1 MSKGAWA
8 AWAVK
13 NSVVIL
19 CFTGLAIHFDQWWIA
34 LFALFFTSSLERK
47 SPIGRACNGC
57 GKTIYSQDWDAI
69 DEKARKAGWVRQK
82 SGDSWEDYCPE
93 CQKAGH
99 NDTLKSRL

>member
-8 AWAVK
+8 AWAIK

-19 CFTGLAIHFDQWWIA
+19 CFTCLAVHFDCWWIVM
-34 LFALFFTSSLERK
+34 FAAFFTSSLERK

-69 DEKARKAGWVRQK
+69 DEKARKAGWVRRK
-82 SGDSWEDYCPE
+82 NGDSWEDYCPE
-93 CQKAGH
+93 CQRRGA
-99 NDTLKSRL
+99 DRRDD